1 MQYLEIIILIC
12 LHKLFIIFFPSLP
25 PPPHLDL
32 SGNQHGMKPSLDQED
47 TPTSF
52 RNKVRSQNEDETSAL
67 IHTTSQIINV
77 SLEKYKGRKT

>member
-1 MQYLEIIILIC
+1 MQYFQIKILFC
-12 LHKLFIIFFPSLP
+12 LHKTLVIFSSL

-32 SGNQHGMKPSLDQED
+32 SSNQHGMEPSLNQED

-52 RNKVRSQNEDETSAL
+52 RNKIWSQNEDETSAL